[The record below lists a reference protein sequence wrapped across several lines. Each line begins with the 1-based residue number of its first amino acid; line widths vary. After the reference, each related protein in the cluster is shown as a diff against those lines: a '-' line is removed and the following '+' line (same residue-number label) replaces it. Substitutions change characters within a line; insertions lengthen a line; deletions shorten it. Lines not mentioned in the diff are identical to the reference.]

1 MATPPTPMIAVRI
14 SVIVSILERD
24 DNAHETWEYVVYHV
38 KNGNWETVSFFLQ
51 RESYERVDAQRPIG
65 AQCLTETKQDSVVLP
80 HDSINP
86 DVSRA
91 PISIQY
97 ADARNVKISGDA
109 VFLSEGSQ
117 FRL

>member
-1 MATPPTPMIAVRI
+1 MIAVRI

-24 DNAHETWEYVVYHV
+24 DNAHETWDNVVYHV
-38 KNGNWETVSFFLQ
+38 KNGNWETMSFFLQ

-65 AQCLTETKQDSVVLP
+65 AQFVTETKHDSFVLP

-86 DVSRA
+86 DVSRV

-97 ADARNVKISGDA
+97 ADARIVKISGDA
-109 VFLSEGSQ
+109 VFLSENLQ